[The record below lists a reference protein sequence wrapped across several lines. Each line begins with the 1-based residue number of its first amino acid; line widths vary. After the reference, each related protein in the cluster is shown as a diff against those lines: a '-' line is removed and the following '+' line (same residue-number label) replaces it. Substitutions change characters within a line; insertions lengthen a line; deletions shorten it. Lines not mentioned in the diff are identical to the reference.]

1 MQSTLEIQGDIG
13 VKLMDY
19 LAEENLQIL
28 MVEPSKTQ
36 AKIIRGYLEQLGIKS
51 IYPVK
56 SAEEALEFLEN
67 EVVDL
72 IISALYLPKM
82 PGDELLIQIKQDER
96 LSETCFL
103 LISSETKIKALDPIR
118 QAGATAILPKPFQ
131 LNDLQTALHHTLDSL
146 NLEELECE
154 VVDVETLE
162 VLCVDDS
169 KLALKCIINTL
180 NKLGITHIT
189 PASDGSE
196 AIDILQDK
204 FFDLV
209 VTDYNMPDVDGEAL
223 TQYIRTVSNQQSVPI
238 LMITSEQNESR
249 LAAVQQSG
257 VSAICDKP
265 FDIAVIQS
273 MLCSNMMVS

>member
-1 MQSTLEIQGDIG
+1 
-13 VKLMDY
+13 MDY

-28 MVEPSKTQ
+28 MVEPSRTQ
-36 AKIIRGYLEQLGIKS
+36 AKIISSYLKQLGILS
-51 IYPVK
+51 IYPVN
-56 SAEEALEFLEN
+56 SAEEALDFLDN

-82 PGDELLIQIKQDER
+82 SGDELLLTIKQDER

-118 QAGATAILPKPFQ
+118 QAGATAILPKPFE
-131 LNDLQTALHHTLDSL
+131 LNDLKTALRHTLDTL
-146 NLEELECE
+146 NLEEMECE
-154 VVDVETLE
+154 VIDVETLQ

-265 FDIAVIQS
+265 FDIAVIRS
-273 MLCSNMMVS
+273 MLCSNLMVS